1 MITRDIRRLFGT
13 ADRYVDAGHPLR
25 RRLRLISKSE
35 RREEAQ
41 AFIKMFCDETGQSGA
56 HRKQRT
62 KEVCAEISRHNF
74 YHHTAEELAFGARV
88 AWRNHGRCVG
98 RLFWESLEVADCR
111 HIIEP
116 AAIAKRMQDH
126 LREAY
131 GDGRI
136 KSMISIFAPV
146 QNDQLPCTIESSQIT
161 QYAGY
166 SAPDGT
172 VTGDRQNIEAT
183 RIAQSMGWQPPAA
196 AGHFDRLPLTI
207 RDKDDRRSIHP
218 LEQSVWHEIEI
229 RHPEYLGLAELGLR
243 WYAVPVV
250 SNMILTIGGIDYP
263 CAPFNGFY
271 MGTEIASRNLVDK
284 KRYDTLVPVAT
295 AMNIN
300 TNSKRNPLWQDT
312 TLTELNKA
320 VLHSFQQ
327 AGVTMVDH
335 HTACDQFM
343 EFYRREQV
351 CGRHIAADWRWIVP
365 PQASGITDVF
375 HLKVRNFHPVPNYYE
390 SRSTDAYRLMPW
402 YGDEQQTRLQRNYQ
416 RVKRRLRLWKREPW

>member
-35 RREEAQ
+35 RREEAS
-41 AFIKMFCDETGQSGA
+41 AFLKMFCEETGQPDA
-56 HRKQRT
+56 FRKQRVA
-62 KEVCAEISRHNF
+62 EVRREISRFNF
-74 YHHTAEELAFGARV
+74 YDHTPEELAFGARV

-111 HIIEP
+111 HIKEP
-116 AAIAKRMQDH
+116 AAIANRMQDH

-146 QNDQLPCTIESSQIT
+146 ENDLLPSTIESSQMT

-166 SAPDGT
+166 ADANGA
-172 VTGDRQNIEAT
+172 VIGDRQNIEAT
-183 RIAQSMGWQPPAA
+183 RIAQSMGWQPPAVP
-196 AGHFDRLPLTI
+196 GQFDHLPITI
-207 RDKDDRRSIHP
+207 RDKDDRRSIHT
-218 LEQSVWHEIEI
+218 LQDAVWQEVEIT
-229 RHPEYLGLAELGLR
+229 HPEKSGLSSLGLR
-243 WYAVPVV
+243 WYAVPVI
-250 SNMILTIGGIDYP
+250 SNMILSIGGIDYP

-271 MGTEIASRNLVDK
+271 MGTEIGSRNLIDK
-284 KRYDTLVPVAT
+284 KRYDALVSVAD
-295 AMNIN
+295 ALCIDA
-300 TNSKRNPLWQDT
+300 NSKRNPLWQDT
-312 TLTELNKA
+312 TLTELNIA
-320 VLHSFQQ
+320 VLHSFQK

-335 HTACDQFM
+335 HTACDQYM

-365 PQASGITDVF
+365 PQASAITDVF
-375 HLKVRNFHPVPNYYE
+375 HLKMKNYHPLPNYYE

-402 YGDEQQTRLQRNYQ
+402 YGDEEQTRLQRNYH
-416 RVKRRLRLWKREPW
+416 RIKRRLRLWKREPW